1 MENRLELT
9 ETGTGLFRR
18 PVLQWE
24 LVSALGM
31 GPRDM
36 CELSLQDP
44 VALDDMRVRTWKVAR
59 MLKHQGCKHEGRLL
73 GTWKWFGTQEAGVG
87 LAGLSHQ
94 P

>member
-1 MENRLELT
+1 MENGFELT
-9 ETGTGLFRR
+9 ETGTGLLRR

-24 LVSALGM
+24 LVSALRM

-36 CELSLQDP
+36 CELSPQDR
-44 VALDDMRVRTWKVAR
+44 VALDDRRVQTWKVAR
-59 MLKHQGCKHEGRLL
+59 MLKHQVCKHEGRLL
-73 GTWKWFGTQEAGVG
+73 GPWKWFGTQEAGVG